1 MRGLMQLKP
10 IIGVALFVMATGA
23 QAQLYKCTDNNGRT
37 SFSDKPCG
45 GALSSDANAIEVT
58 PENFGGA
65 LATEKQI
72 QENQQYSPAP
82 RSYSG
87 SRPAQGP
94 CRQFSSSELRKAIIQ
109 KRVLIGMSL
118 SDARSAWGS
127 PSSVNGDQYAYHW
140 GSASAYFYTR
150 GGCVSSVQGSY
161 QGPNAV
167 R

>member
-1 MRGLMQLKP
+1 
-10 IIGVALFVMATGA
+10 MATGA
-23 QAQLYKCTDNNGRT
+23 QAQLYKCTDDNGRT

-72 QENQQYSPAP
+72 KESQQHSPAP
-82 RSYSG
+82 RSYSNPRA
-87 SRPAQGP
+87 SQGT
-94 CRQFSSSELRKAIIQ
+94 CKQFTSTELRKAIIQ
-109 KRVLIGMSL
+109 KQVMVGMTA
-118 SDARSAWGS
+118 SDARRAWGS
-127 PSSVNGDQYAYHW
+127 PWRVNGSQYAYWW
-140 GSASAYFYTR
+140 GDKSAYFYIER
-150 GGCVSSVQGSY
+150 GCVSRVDGYY